1 VVDRSVGAS
10 LVVLYAK
17 TPVDSIRWGQS
28 QGCLQAAVR
37 AHWDAQALQ
46 PVQQR
51 LVAAAAGFAAV
62 HMALALE
69 EVKQLSLAHWEA
81 LVHGIAGHQL
91 SVFEAASCRLQLGLT
106 DHTSEALCHCVVELG
121 GETGRWSVA
130 EIVAIVRVHIHLVDL
145 HIVPGA
151 AVQAAHEW
159 ERIVVVLDSS
169 ASDAVIAH

>member
-28 QGCLQAAVR
+28 QGCLQVAVR

-51 LVAAAAGFAAV
+51 LVAAV

-130 EIVAIVRVHIHLVDL
+130 EIVAVVRVHIHLVDL
-145 HIVPGA
+145 HIVSGA

-159 ERIVVVLDSS
+159 ERSVVVLDSS